1 MSKNAFITALGV
13 ACTWLTVCSLA
24 VSAQVPSPADFLGY
38 DLGDRFTRHHKVV
51 DYAQTLAAASDR
63 ALWID
68 YGRTSEFRDLG
79 LLIIASPENHD
90 RLEALREANLLR
102 ADGKGLAA
110 DDPGVVFVWLSYNV
124 HGNEAVCTEAA
135 LRTMH
140 ALVSGEDAGGRNV
153 SAWLERTII
162 IIDPCVNPDGRDRYV
177 AFQDR
182 TSGLVPNA
190 DPGTVEHDEPWP
202 GGRSNH
208 YMFDMNRD
216 WAWQTQVETKG
227 RVTAYRRWMPQVH
240 VDFHEQGVNS
250 PYYFAPAA
258 EPFHKIISPW
268 QRKCQEHIGSNN
280 ARWFD
285 ARGALYFTREV
296 FDLFYPAYGD
306 TWPLYNGAIGMTYEQ
321 GGSGR
326 AGRAVMTNLGD
337 TLTLAYRIQN
347 HHETGLSTI
356 EESARRADELVSEF
370 ADYHKRNVEAPF
382 GVYRGYVFPAGQDAA
397 KMAELERLL
406 ESNGIAYGTAPPAIG
421 VRAYDYS
428 SGRTSKHTVRVG
440 DLLIDARQPHGGI
453 LQVLMDPDPILSD
466 SMTYDITAW
475 ALPHALGLEAIALT
489 SPLEVTGPWNRVART
504 RQAKREGNAYAWVL
518 PGGGAD
524 AIRGLASLLKDGVT
538 VRRAGSGFTVDNQV
552 FSSGDFVVTRRNNER
567 VSDLGAA
574 LRRAGGAAGTP
585 MVAVS
590 TGRVTSG
597 HDFGSSDYSAIQAP
611 RIATVM
617 GPGVSSLS
625 CGEIWHHF
633 ESALQYPLNRVGAID
648 ELDLDN
654 LDVVVLPSGWYRMGE
669 GERDDLADW
678 VRGGGKLVAV
688 GGACGAFAGQEG
700 WGLQRYAEGERA
712 EIEAAEEAVQEA
724 AADERNA
731 HDRTA
736 QGLDPLPFTEQ
747 ERDGLRYDLPGAI
760 FHAAV
765 DQSHPL
771 ADGYGSHYFTLR
783 TSGRR
788 YAALEEGNV
797 AVLPPADQGRPFSGH
812 AGEMTIP
819 AQTGSLVAGVH
830 NMGRGS
836 VVYLVDNPLFRAF
849 WKSGH
854 RFFDNAVFLGP
865 TM

>member
-1 MSKNAFITALGV
+1 MKSFLSCAAILA
-13 ACTWLTVCSLA
+13 ASLA
-24 VSAQVPSPADFLGY
+24 MCHAQVQTPADFLGY
-38 DLGDRFTRHHKVV
+38 ELGDRFTRHHMVV
-51 DYAQTLAAASDR
+51 DYARSLAAASDR
-63 ALWID
+63 AAWMT
-68 YGRTSEFRDLG
+68 YGKTSEYRDLG
-79 LLIIASPENHD
+79 LLVVTSPENMA
-90 RLEALREANLLR
+90 RLDGLREANLAR
-102 ADGKGLAA
+102 AEGRGLAA

-140 ALVSGEDAGGRNV
+140 ALVAGTDAAGRGV
-153 SAWLERTII
+153 KAWLDRAVVL
-162 IIDPCVNPDGRDRYV
+162 IDPCVNPDGRDRYV

-182 TSGLVPNA
+182 TSGLFPDA

-216 WAWQTQVETKG
+216 WAWQTQVETRG
-227 RVTAYRRWMPQVH
+227 RVTAYRHWMPQVH

-268 QRKCQEHIGSNN
+268 QRKCQEHIGANN

-326 AGRAVMTNLGD
+326 AGRAVLTALGD
-337 TLTLAYRIQN
+337 TLTLAYRIEN
-347 HHETGLSTI
+347 HHEAGLSTI
-356 EESARRADELVSEF
+356 EESVRRADELVEEF
-370 ADYHKRNVEAPF
+370 AAYHRRNVESPY
-382 GVYRGYVFPAGQDAA
+382 GDHRGYVFPAGQDAA
-397 KMAELERLL
+397 KMGELRRLL
-406 ESNGIAYGTAPPAIG
+406 EANGIQYGTAPAASG
-421 VRAYDYS
+421 VRGYDYAT
-428 SGRTSKHTVRVG
+428 GRMGKYTVRAG
-440 DLLIDARQPHGGI
+440 DLLIDARQPQSGI
-453 LQVLMDPDPILSD
+453 LQVMMDPDPELSD

-475 ALPHALGLEAIALT
+475 ALPHALGLEAMALS
-489 SPLEVTGPWNRVART
+489 SPLAVTGTWVEASAAQRKPMV
-504 RQAKREGNAYAWVL
+504 KRPYAWVL

-524 AIRGLASLLKDGVT
+524 AIRGLASLLADGVT
-538 VRRAGSGFTVDNQV
+538 VRRAGSGFMVDGHV
-552 FSSGDFVVTRRNNER
+552 FAAGDFVVTRRNNET
-567 VSDLGAA
+567 VADLAAA
-574 LRRAGGAAGTP
+574 LRRAGEAARTS
-585 MVAVS
+585 MVVVS

-597 HDFGSSDYSAIQAP
+597 HDFGSSHYDAIQAP

-625 CGEIWHHF
+625 SGEIWHHF
-633 ESALQYPLNRVGAID
+633 ETSLHYPLNRVGAID

-654 LDVVVLPSGWYRMGE
+654 LDVVILPSGWYRMGE
-669 GERDDLADW
+669 DDRNGLADW
-678 VRGGGKLVAV
+678 VRGGGQLVAV
-688 GGACGAFAGQEG
+688 GGACSAFAGQDG
-700 WGLQRYAEGERA
+700 WGLERYAEGERA
-712 EIEAAEEAVQEA
+712 EIEAAEDAIQE

-731 HDRTA
+731 HDRSA
-736 QGLDPLPFTEQ
+736 QGLDPLPYTDQ
-747 ERDGLRYDLPGAI
+747 KRDWLRHDLPGAI
-760 FHAAV
+760 FRAAV
-765 DQSHPL
+765 DDTHPL
-771 ADGYGSHYFTLR
+771 ADGYGNQYMTLR

-797 AVLPPADQGRPFSGH
+797 AVLPPGDRGRPFSGH
-812 AGEMTIP
+812 AGEMAIP
-819 AQTGSLVAGVH
+819 AQAGSLVVGAH

-865 TM
+865 SM